1 MKSRSSAA
9 TAQTLSTLISIGI
22 IVLGVSYL
30 LALLGIKKFERMV
43 KE

>member
-1 MKSRSSAA
+1 LFSAKPTPWA
-9 TAQTLSTLISIGI
+9 RPRKDSFGI